1 GDVGAGPRLAP
12 RWSLAQ
18 ARRLLAEVRSEPRI
32 IRMIVLAGT
41 TSFFV
46 GTAFQAQMP
55 EFAHHH
61 GSEEA
66 DVWYTVLFSANAAGA
81 VIGAV
86 LLESF
91 RGLQGGSR
99 AAIVCAAIWGAIMGI
114 FPLVDGYA
122 AAVAGLT
129 FNQFLVDADEPLL
142 FACGQRSLFAS
153 VSAAAARVVSLD
165 RLRWITFSHVESD
178 ECGAL
183 NDWLAAAPRAVVAH
197 GRLACSIWLN
207 EMADRPPRVLADGEV
222 LDLGGKKVK
231 HIATPQLPHTCD
243 AALSHV
249 ETTGTLFCSD
259 LFTQLGECPPTT
271 TGDIVAPA
279 IATEER

>member
-1 GDVGAGPRLAP
+1 METRIDEIAARVYRLSTYVAP
-12 RWSLAQ
+12 
-18 ARRLLAEVRSEPRI
+18 
-32 IRMIVLAGT
+32 G
-41 TSFFV
+41 
-46 GTAFQAQMP
+46 
-55 EFAHHH
+55 
-61 GSEEA
+61 
-66 DVWYTVLFSANAAGA
+66 
-81 VIGAV
+81 
-86 LLESF
+86 
-91 RGLQGGSR
+91 
-99 AAIVCAAIWGAIMGI
+99 
-114 FPLVDGYA
+114 
-122 AAVAGLT
+122 AGLT

-153 VSAAAARVVSLD
+153 VSAATARVMSLD

-197 GRLACSIWLN
+197 GRLACAIWLN

-231 HIATPQLPHTCD
+231 HIATPHLPHNWE
-243 AALSHV
+243 AALCHE

-271 TGDIVAPA
+271 TADVVAPA
-279 IATEER
+279 IATEDRFRFVPVTAETAPAIRRLADLAPRTLALMHGPTFVGEARTPLVALADYYNARLRRSMTD

>member
-1 GDVGAGPRLAP
+1 METRVDEIAARVYRMSTFVASGAGSP
-12 RWSLAQ
+12 
-18 ARRLLAEVRSEPRI
+18 
-32 IRMIVLAGT
+32 G
-41 TSFFV
+41 F
-46 GTAFQAQMP
+46 
-55 EFAHHH
+55 
-61 GSEEA
+61 
-66 DVWYTVLFSANAAGA
+66 
-81 VIGAV
+81 
-86 LLESF
+86 
-91 RGLQGGSR
+91 
-99 AAIVCAAIWGAIMGI
+99 
-114 FPLVDGYA
+114 
-122 AAVAGLT
+122 T

-183 NDWLAAAPRAVVAH
+183 NDWLAAAPRAVAAH

-231 HIATPQLPHTCD
+231 HIATPHLPHNWE
-243 AALSHV
+243 AALCHE

-279 IATEER
+279 IATEERFRFVPVTADTGPAIRRLADLAPRTLALMHGPTFVGEPRAPLTELADYYDARLRRSMTP